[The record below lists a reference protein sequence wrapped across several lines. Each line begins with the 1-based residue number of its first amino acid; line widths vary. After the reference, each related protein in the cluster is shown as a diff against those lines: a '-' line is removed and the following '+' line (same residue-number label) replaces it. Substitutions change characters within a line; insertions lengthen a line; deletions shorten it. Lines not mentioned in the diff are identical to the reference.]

1 MTTTTPSWP
10 RRIGLAL
17 LILLAIA
24 LLVLVSSA
32 DLRNKASCLLFINGV
47 SSAACVVPM
56 PYQLPDEFAE
66 AEAFALGYQAYVVG
80 AVYAR
85 SQILMEKDTNP
96 DAPLNAPLNAFN
108 VYPGL
113 ATPGAA
119 IDFTPNNDTVYGLAW
134 LDLSQGP
141 VLITIPE
148 VPNRYWTVQA
158 TDWALNSF
166 AYIGKRVNSPAGTY
180 AYVPPGWQ
188 GELPEGVTRLESPT
202 NGVFLQART
211 VVQPEVESDIAPVV
225 AQLKT
230 YRLQPLNPD
239 AKYPVIAPGTPVPN
253 PKLNNPIWNSLEFYS
268 LLNRAW
274 AFGGVR
280 EQDRE
285 VVAQFAK
292 LGIGP
297 GLEFKPETLSDA
309 QRRGLQRA
317 VEMAKERVMLHAQE
331 NGELRNGWRYATN
344 IGDYGNNR
352 LLASAVGLMG
362 YGGNIAEEAMYLP
375 TFLDDQNQPL
385 HSDRNYRIHFAADN
399 MPPVKEFWSITLYN
413 RPENQLRDNPI
424 NRYAFGDRTPTLKSN
439 ADGSLDIYVQQE
451 RPEGDKAANWLPSGE
466 SGPIWLIM
474 RMYGPGQAALEGE
487 FMPPPVER
495 MDE

>member
-1 MTTTTPSWP
+1 MTTATHSWP

-24 LLVLVSSA
+24 TLAAVSNA
-32 DLRNKASCLLFINGV
+32 GLRNKAGCLLFINGV
-47 SSAACVVPM
+47 TSASCVVPM

-158 TDWALNSF
+158 TDWALNTFS
-166 AYIGKRVNSPAGTY
+166 YIGKRVHSPAGTY
-180 AYVPPGWQ
+180 AYVAPGWQ
-188 GELPEGVTRLESPT
+188 GELPAGVTRMESPT

-211 VVQPEVESDIAPVV
+211 VVQPEVDTDIAPVV

-239 AKYPVIAPGTPVPN
+239 AQYPQIAPGTPVPN
-253 PKLNNPIWNSLEFYS
+253 PKLNNPLWQSLEFYS

-274 AFGGVR
+274 TFGGVR
-280 EQDRE
+280 EQDKE

-297 GLEFKPETLSDA
+297 GLTFDPAALTAA
-309 QRRGLQRA
+309 QRAGLQRA
-317 VEMAKERVMLHAQE
+317 VETAYQRVMLHSQE
-331 NGELRNGWRYATN
+331 NGEIRNGWRFATN
-344 IGDYGNNR
+344 LGAYGNNR
-352 LLASAVGLMG
+352 MLASAIGLMG
-362 YGGNIAEEAMYLP
+362 YGANRAEEALYLP
-375 TFLDDQNQPL
+375 AFLDHENQPL
-385 HSDRNYRIHFAADN
+385 VSDRNYRIHFTADN
-399 MPPVKEFWSITLYN
+399 LPPVNEFWSITLYS
-413 RPENQLRDNPI
+413 RPENQLKDNPI
-424 NRYAFGDRTPTLKSN
+424 NRYAFGDRTPTLQRN
-439 ADGSLDIYVQQE
+439 ADGSIDIYVQQE

-466 SGPIWLIM
+466 SGPIWMIL
-474 RMYGPGQAALEGE
+474 RMYGPKQAALEGK
-487 FMPPPVER
+487 FTPPVVER
-495 MDE
+495 IDD